1 MLVSTSPR
9 LRGPRVSIPDN
20 RHTAEAR
27 CKFPSIG
34 SRKIWKILWV
44 ITGGVAGSTRQGGQ
58 RIQNNN
64 ECSNHLP
71 VFHTVLLHR
80 RRTGSVEY
88 GLQSKVSGRLSGTK
102 RYLFVHPFFTL
113 FLIFFI
119 FLATPRIP
127 WHAATFC
134 VRPFLTKTRTNKKVP
149 FCYTVSIG
157 N

>member
-1 MLVSTSPR
+1 M
-9 LRGPRVSIPDN
+9 
-20 RHTAEAR
+20 R

-44 ITGGVAGSTRQGGQ
+44 ITGGVAGSTRRGGQ

-71 VFHTVLLHR
+71 VFHTVLLYRAPQNLKNFVGDYR
-80 RRTGSVEY
+80 RRTGSLEY

-119 FLATPRIP
+119 FPATPRIL
-127 WHAATFC
+127 WGVATFC
-134 VRPFLTKTRTNKKVP
+134 VCPFSLVSGHNKKVP
-149 FCYTVSIG
+149 FCYNVIIG